1 MYHKLDNL
9 VTHKNTQMYKNN
21 FKNKNQKYHIYETE
35 ISQELNR

>member
-9 VTHKNTQMYKNN
+9 VTHKNTQTYKNN
-21 FKNKNQKYHIYETE
+21 LKNKNQKYHIYETE